1 MKNQAEQALT
11 PTNSAV
17 TPSRRFCIAPMLD
30 WTDRFY
36 RRFARELSQQTWLYT
51 EMVNTGAI
59 LHGDKMRHLRFDPAE
74 HPIAL
79 QLGGSEPNDLA
90 RCAKIAQDWGYD
102 EVNLNVGCPSERVQS
117 GSFGACLMLEPNL
130 VADGVKAMR
139 DACQI
144 DVTVKHRI
152 GIDKIEDYSFV
163 RDFVGHIAQAGCN
176 TFIVHAR
183 NAILKGLSPKENRDI
198 PPLKYDYAY
207 QLKRDFPNLE
217 IIINGGITTLEQTQ
231 THLQHV
237 DGVMVG
243 REAYHNPW
251 ILTDVDATIY
261 GQTHLA
267 KTRRG
272 AMENLRDFIEA
283 ELASGTPLRFIARH
297 ILGLYQGQ
305 YGARQWRRML
315 SDATLL
321 KNADWRLIESA
332 LLQIENNLIQRETST
347 PSDPS

>member
-1 MKNQAEQALT
+1 
-11 PTNSAV
+11 
-17 TPSRRFCIAPMLD
+17 MLD

-79 QLGGSEPNDLA
+79 QLGGSEPADLA

-163 RDFVGHIAQAGCN
+163 RDFVGHIADAGCS

-231 THLQHV
+231 SHLLHV

-251 ILTDVDATIY
+251 ILTDIDSAIY
-261 GQTHLA
+261 GQAHRDQ
-267 KTRRG
+267 TRRG
-272 AMENLRDFIEA
+272 TMENLRVFIEA

-321 KNADWRLIESA
+321 KNANWELIESA
-332 LLQIENNLIQRETST
+332 LAQIENSLSHREASNLN
-347 PSDPS
+347 DPS

>member
-1 MKNQAEQALT
+1 MSEIKTQT
-11 PTNSAV
+11 PNP
-17 TPSRRFCIAPMLD
+17 PSHRFCIAPMLD

-36 RRFARELSQQTWLYT
+36 RRFARELSQHTWLYT

-59 LHGDKMRHLRFDPAE
+59 IHGDQMRHLRFDPAE
-74 HPIAL
+74 NPLAL
-79 QLGGSEPNDLA
+79 QLGGSEPADLA
-90 RCAKIAQDWGYD
+90 KCAKIAEQWGYN

-139 DACQI
+139 DACNI

-163 RDFVGHIAQAGCN
+163 RDFVGHVAKAGCN

-207 QLKRDFPNLE
+207 QLKRDFPQLE
-217 IIINGGITTLEQTQ
+217 IIINGGITTIADSQI
-231 THLQHV
+231 HLQHV

-251 ILTDVDATIY
+251 ILTEVDAAIY
-261 GQTHLA
+261 GAAHIA
-267 KTRRG
+267 KTRRA
-272 AMENLRDFIEA
+272 AMENLRGFVDA
-283 ELASGTPLRFIARH
+283 ELSAGTPLRYVARH
-297 ILGLYQGQ
+297 ILGLYQGIH
-305 YGARQWRRML
+305 GARHWRRML
-315 SDATLL
+315 SDASLL
-321 KNADWRLIESA
+321 KNADWRLIEEA
-332 LLQIENNLIQRETST
+332 LNIVESRQESSNVSQNA
-347 PSDPS
+347 

>member
-1 MKNQAEQALT
+1 
-11 PTNSAV
+11 
-17 TPSRRFCIAPMLD
+17 MLD

-36 RRFARELSQQTWLYT
+36 RRFARELSSQTWLYT

-59 LHGDKMRHLRFDPAE
+59 LHGDKMRHLRFDASE
-74 HPIAL
+74 HPVAL
-79 QLGGSEPNDLA
+79 QLGGSEPADLA
-90 RCAKIAQDWGYD
+90 RCAKIAEDWGYD

-117 GSFGACLMLEPNL
+117 GSFGACLMLEPSL

-139 DACQI
+139 DACAI

-152 GIDKIEDYSFV
+152 GIDKIEDYGFV
-163 RDFVGHIAQAGCN
+163 CDFVGQIADAGCT

-207 QLKRDFPNLE
+207 QLQRDFPQLE
-217 IIINGGITTLEQTQ
+217 IIINGGITTLAQSL
-231 THLQHV
+231 THLEHV
-237 DGVMVG
+237 QGVMVG

-251 ILTDVDATIY
+251 ILTEVDHLIY
-261 GQTHLA
+261 GQPQREL
-267 KTRRG
+267 TRRG
-272 AMENLRDFIEA
+272 AMENLRSFVEE

-321 KNADWRLIESA
+321 KNADWGLIEQA
-332 LLQIENNLIQRETST
+332 LNQIEASAANRVLLPNEL
-347 PSDPS
+347 